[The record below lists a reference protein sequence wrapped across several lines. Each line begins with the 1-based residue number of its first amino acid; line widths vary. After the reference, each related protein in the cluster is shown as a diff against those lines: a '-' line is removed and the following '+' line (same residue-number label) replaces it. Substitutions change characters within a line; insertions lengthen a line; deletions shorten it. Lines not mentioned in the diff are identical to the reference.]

1 MTTIKDVQGFLTDN
15 KKDGLVPVRVDI
27 ETSDSRTRITMHDH
41 NKSKSNQ
48 LDMTLSIPREAVE
61 RSLYEEGLCLDGDN
75 E

>member
-15 KKDGLVPVRVDI
+15 MKDGLVPVRVDI
-27 ETSDSRTRITMHDH
+27 ETSDCRTRITMHDH

-48 LDMTLSIPREAVE
+48 LDMTLSIPKDAVE
-61 RSLYEEGLCLDGDN
+61 RSLHEERLRMDGNN

>member
-1 MTTIKDVQGFLTDN
+1 MSTIKDVQGFLTDN

-27 ETSDSRTRITMHDH
+27 DTDNYRTRLTMHNH

-48 LDMTLSIPREAVE
+48 LDMTLAIPREAVE
-61 RSLYEEGLCLDGDN
+61 RSLHEE